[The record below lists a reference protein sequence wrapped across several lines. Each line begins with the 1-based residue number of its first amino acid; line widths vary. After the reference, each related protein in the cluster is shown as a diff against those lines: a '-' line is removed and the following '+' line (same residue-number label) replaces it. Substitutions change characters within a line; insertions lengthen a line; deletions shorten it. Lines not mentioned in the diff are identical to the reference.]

1 MGKLRTL
8 NENDREMVRLYEEGM
23 TLQAIAN
30 QFGVV
35 KETIRQ
41 RINLVKRLE
50 QKGRR
55 TYENH
60 NQLGR
65 TGLEKG

>member
-1 MGKLRTL
+1 MGKIRTP
-8 NENDREMVRLYEEGM
+8 NENDREMVRLYKQGM

-30 QFGVV
+30 QFGVMR
-35 KETIRQ
+35 ETVRQ

-55 TYENH
+55 KPW
-60 NQLGR
+60 
-65 TGLEKG
+65 EKY

>member
-1 MGKLRTL
+1 MKKIRIP

-23 TLQAIAN
+23 SLRAIAN
-30 QFGVV
+30 QFDVTG
-35 KETIRQ
+35 ETVRQ

-55 TYENH
+55 KPW
-60 NQLGR
+60 
-65 TGLEKG
+65 EKY